1 MAVQDKVQTKVHPLN
16 QELTQAVNASMSP
29 SEATKIIFTEQDRPA
44 KEVRVLSYNM
54 QLLPIWPKYDAADR
68 FVHERLADF
77 AVSYFQDY
85 DVLCLQEV
93 WALATS
99 DIKEVI
105 ISYGQKAG
113 LLYHASQPSHHTLLH
128 SKFSADSGLLIL
140 SRFPIVASNFHRFS
154 FGVGRDSE
162 AKRGVLHAQIRLT
175 DNSLINVFSAHL

>member
-77 AVSYFQDY
+77 AVSYF
-85 DVLCLQEV
+85 
-93 WALATS
+93 
-99 DIKEVI
+99 
-105 ISYGQKAG
+105 
-113 LLYHASQPSHHTLLH
+113 
-128 SKFSADSGLLIL
+128 
-140 SRFPIVASNFHRFS
+140 
-154 FGVGRDSE
+154 
-162 AKRGVLHAQIRLT
+162 
-175 DNSLINVFSAHL
+175 